1 MLNGPMKPF
10 YKRVRDQDPKE
21 WNNIPICLC
30 ESLKNMS
37 QSIMDLHSTVN
48 LQNKGML
55 ELVTMI
61 TDQGISIRD
70 NIAEGMELIRGKTIL
85 IAESIAEDRPIIL

>member
-1 MLNGPMKPF
+1 MLNGPIKPF
-10 YKRVRDQDPKE
+10 YKRMRDQDPKE

-55 ELVTMI
+55 ELVNMI
-61 TDQGISIRD
+61 SDQGISIRD
-70 NIAEGMELIRGKTIL
+70 NIAEGMELIRGKTIA
-85 IAESIAEDRPIIL
+85 IAKSIAEDRPIIL

>member
-1 MLNGPMKPF
+1 
-10 YKRVRDQDPKE
+10 
-21 WNNIPICLC
+21 
-30 ESLKNMS
+30 
-37 QSIMDLHSTVN
+37 
-48 LQNKGML
+48 ML

-85 IAESIAEDRPIIL
+85 IAESIAEDRLIIL

>member
-1 MLNGPMKPF
+1 MKPF

-37 QSIMDLHSTVN
+37 QSIMDLHSTVI

-85 IAESIAEDRPIIL
+85 IAESIA